1 MKVIT
6 EHEALALATPLRAYD
21 AVRAALIAAADGT
34 GIINPVVFGP
44 GIGPGDVFGV
54 KSGSSRS
61 GRVIGAKIG
70 GYWPRNDTFGL
81 DRHVS
86 VVVLL
91 DPDTGRAIAIIEASA
106 MNGRRTAAA
115 DAVAAD
121 VLARSDARTLSL
133 IGAGAQA
140 RYEAEAI
147 VRIRPIERV
156 LIASRN
162 HAHAEAMAIE
172 LKTLAPRVEAVTVR
186 VACEG
191 ADILVTATAAKSPLF
206 EASWIAPG
214 THISAMGAD
223 QVGKQELPPSL
234 LMTSRLYAD
243 WPKQSIEIGEFQ
255 HLLAGE
261 ADVLGRVAAIG
272 DVFQG
277 LSPGRVSDHDITIFD
292 SSGLALQ
299 DLYVA
304 AAVLEASSIDA
315 ENPMTG
321 SAERHDGR

>member
-6 EHEALALATPLRAYD
+6 EHEALALATPARAYD

-34 GIINPVVFGP
+34 GVINPVVFGP

-61 GRVIGAKIG
+61 GRVLGAKIG
-70 GYWPRNDTFGL
+70 GYWPGNDAFGL

-91 DPDTGRAIAIIEASA
+91 DPDTGRAMATIEAGA

-121 VLARSDARTLSL
+121 LLARPDARTLSL
-133 IGAGAQA
+133 IGAGGQA
-140 RYEAEAI
+140 RYDAEA
-147 VRIRPIERV
+147 VARIRPIERI
-156 LIASRN
+156 LIASRSQES
-162 HAHAEAMAIE
+162 AEKMARE
-172 LKTLAPRVEAVTVR
+172 LASLAKVVEAVDVR
-186 VACEG
+186 TACEA
-191 ADILVTATAAKSPLF
+191 ADILVTATTAKSPLF
-206 EASWIAPG
+206 DASWIAPG

-223 QVGKQELPPSL
+223 QVGKQELPPAL
-234 LMTSRLYAD
+234 LETSRLFAD
-243 WPKQSIEIGEFQ
+243 WTKQSVEIGEFQ
-255 HLLAGE
+255 HAGRGAGE
-261 ADVLGRVAAIG
+261 GASRITAIG
-272 DVFQG
+272 DVLRG
-277 LSPGRVSDHDITIFD
+277 YAPGRTSDGEITIFD

-304 AAVLEASSIDA
+304 AAVLEARLVA
-315 ENPMTG
+315 
-321 SAERHDGR
+321 DG